1 MMHALTRR
9 ALALCSALWLVVL
22 IAEPAA
28 LHVCAIHSESMAH
41 ATGMSHHHAG
51 SALPGPQKSGNQHSA
66 QCTCLGA
73 SSHSLPIALPKTIE
87 GTFDVWVVTT
97 STEIPVEAGAAPRA
111 APAFLHP
118 YSNGPPGA
126 TAA

>member
-1 MMHALTRR
+1 MLQQLTRR
-9 ALALCSALWLVVL
+9 VLALCSALWLVVL

-28 LHVCAIHSESMAH
+28 LHVCAIHSESMAQ
-41 ATGMSHHHAG
+41 ATGMSHHHEG
-51 SALPGPQKSGNQHSA
+51 SALPGPRKPGHQHSA

-73 SSHSLPIALPKTIE
+73 SSHSLPVALPRTVE
-87 GTFDVWVVTT
+87 GTFDVWVVATT
-97 STEIPVEAGAAPRA
+97 AEIPVEADATPRL

-126 TAA
+126 TAT